1 MRKSKRKKSFIA
13 IILILAL
20 TLGSAQ
26 PVMAA
31 NVFEIV
37 AGAEA
42 ALKGLGFGHGSL
54 KNFNSGTNSAAGS
67 VVSNSVSR
75 GDAAEGST
83 EDSDKIVHTD
93 IGAAALDIKNEDKLL
108 EELELSAGV
117 DAEKNGV
124 KALGVID
131 TMALDMDGDGLIAGY
146 TNLGIAEVENHLN
159 VRKGPGE
166 DFELEGKMTKHAGC
180 EIIEVSGNWTH
191 IKSGKVDG
199 YVKSEYLIMGSA
211 ALEAAEKYVRLM
223 AEVTTTTLF
232 VREKA
237 STDSI
242 VLTMVPL
249 GEELEVIEG
258 DGSED
263 WVKIQIDEDEG
274 YVSTEFI
281 KLSEQLDKAVTMKE
295 LRYGQGVSDV
305 RVSLVNYSKQFLG
318 NPYVWGGTSLTK
330 GCDCSGYVMQIF
342 KKYGYSLPR
351 TSRQQATCGTKIS
364 ASQARP
370 GDLFFYSKA
379 GRINHVAI
387 YIGNGQ
393 VINASNPKSGIK
405 INNAYYRTPA
415 AVRRIIKD

>member
-1 MRKSKRKKSFIA
+1 MNGFKRRKGVIA
-13 IILILAL
+13 LILTLAL
-20 TLGSAQ
+20 SLGSAETGF
-26 PVMAA
+26 AA
-31 NVFEIV
+31 DSFMIV

-42 ALKGLGFGHGSL
+42 ALAGVSIGHGITRTYAS
-54 KNFNSGTNSAAGS
+54 SGDSDS
-67 VVSNSVSR
+67 VVSNSVSM
-75 GDAAEGST
+75 GDADAREALEAEEKKAYT
-83 EDSDKIVHTD
+83 E
-93 IGAAALDIKNEDKLL
+93 IGAAALDIKYEDKAL
-108 EELELSAGV
+108 EDLDLAAGV
-117 DAEKNGV
+117 DAAKNGV

-159 VRKGPGE
+159 VRQGPGE
-166 DFELEGKMTKHAGC
+166 DYELVGKMTKHAGC
-180 EIIEVSGNWTH
+180 EIIDVSGNWTH

-199 YVKSEYLIMGSA
+199 YVKSEYLIMGSS
-211 ALEAAEKYVRLM
+211 ALEAAEKYVSLM

-232 VREKA
+232 VREEP

-258 DGSED
+258 DGSEE

-351 TSRQQATCGTKIS
+351 TSRQQATVGTKIK
-364 ASQARP
+364 ASEAKP
-370 GDLFFYSKA
+370 GDLFFYAKA